1 MFRISARISGRITSV
16 FSFGAAAAALMLAAQ
31 SAHAQAYPVKPVRL
45 IVPAAAGGP
54 TDIPGRIIADY
65 LDRSMGQR
73 FLVENRVGAGGMI
86 GAEAVA
92 RSDPNGYTLLYANTS
107 VVAVNPALY
116 KNITYDAAKAFT
128 YIGFVSSSAQVLV
141 ANPKLPFKTFQEM
154 LAYAKANPTKINFAS
169 GGVGTLPHLTFELLQ
184 LESGMKATLIN
195 YNGGGP
201 ALVAVVAGQSDLLFD
216 LLSTRVRNGD
226 VRALAVTG
234 PNRLPEIPDVPTMAE
249 LGLPTLTTTSGTG
262 IVAPAGVSRD
272 IVTALNT
279 RLNQALADP
288 AVQGKMIG
296 LGLTPRSGPPS
307 DFEAWATDQRQ
318 KWIRVVREAN
328 VTPTPGG

>member
-1 MFRISARISGRITSV
+1 MFANSTKTCLL
-16 FSFGAAAAALMLAAQ
+16 GAAVLLGLAATNVL
-31 SAHAQAYPVKPVRL
+31 AQAYPVKPVRL

-54 TDIPGRIIADY
+54 TDIPGRIIGDA
-65 LDRSMGQR
+65 LDKAMGQR

-107 VVAVNPALY
+107 VLAVNPALY

-128 YIGFVSSSAQVLV
+128 YVGFVSSSAQVLV
-141 ANPKLPFKTFQEM
+141 ANPKLPYRNFQEM
-154 LAYAKANPTKINFAS
+154 VAYAKANPTKINFAS

-184 LESGMKATLIN
+184 LETGIKATLIN

-201 ALVAVVAGQSDLLFD
+201 ALIAVAAAQSDMLFD

-234 PNRLPEIPDVPTMAE
+234 PNRLPEIPDVPTMTE
-249 LGLPTLTTTSGTG
+249 LGLPSLTTTSGTG

-272 IVTALNT
+272 IVVALNS
-279 RLNQALADP
+279 RLNEALANP
-288 AVQGKMIG
+288 AVQGKMMG
-296 LGLTPRSGPPS
+296 LGLTPRSGPPA
-307 DFEAWATDQRQ
+307 DFENWATDQRQ
-318 KWIRVVREAN
+318 KWIRVVRDAN
-328 VTPTPGG
+328 VNANPPN